1 MLMVTKEDTGV
12 WEEVSQEFGVSMHAL
27 LCVHQ
32 VTQGAA
38 V

>member
-1 MLMVTKEDTGV
+1 MVTKEDTWV
-12 WEEVSQEFGVSMHAL
+12 WGEVSQEFGVSTHTLMY
-27 LCVHQ
+27 VHQ